1 VLAGARGLAIMSG
14 IFLLIVGLLPVFFAK
29 ERYYATASKQEKVS
43 LWSNIRTAFQNRSFM
58 ILVSIATLSVT
69 ASAMYYG
76 IGFYANLYWVCQGNQ
91 ELAAKIT
98 GVQSIVYIGVSVV
111 SIFAIM
117 RLADKVGKTVALGIS
132 LGFSLLAMLCR
143 WWVLRP
149 DMPWLSLVSTVFVA
163 IGITGMW
170 QLLPAMNADV
180 VDDEELK
187 SATRRE
193 GAVASIF
200 SWFMRLAFTVGY
212 GIPGIIVAATSF
224 VVADGANQAPGVIT
238 AVRLWDI
245 LLPAGLTAASILL
258 LLIYP
263 LSSRRVGE
271 IRIELEARR
280 GKI

>member
-1 VLAGARGLAIMSG
+1 
-14 IFLLIVGLLPVFFAK
+14 
-29 ERYYATASKQEKVS
+29 
-43 LWSNIRTAFQNRSFM
+43 
-58 ILVSIATLSVT
+58 LSVT